1 MKYPMYLAVFVLFC
15 LAGLAAYV
23 RLAPDDVA
31 RWHQPINATSSKDF
45 PSGAIRV
52 FESEP
57 SALMRVDAAARTLPR
72 TSVLAGSVEDGRITY
87 ITRTKWAGFPD
98 YTTIEYRD
106 GQLRMHA
113 RLRYGLSDLG
123 VNGKRLQGLRAA
135 AEGG

>member
-1 MKYPMYLAVFVLFC
+1 MYLAGFVLLC
-15 LAGLAAYV
+15 LSGLAAYV

-45 PSGAIRV
+45 ASGAMRV
-52 FESEP
+52 FNAEP
-57 SALMRVDAAARTLPR
+57 DALMRVDAAARALPR
-72 TSVLAGSVEDGRITY
+72 TRVLAGSVEDGRITY
-87 ITRTKWAGFPD
+87 VTRTKWAGFPD
-98 YTTIEYRD
+98 YTTVEYRD

-123 VNGKRLQGLRAA
+123 VNGKRLQRLRAA